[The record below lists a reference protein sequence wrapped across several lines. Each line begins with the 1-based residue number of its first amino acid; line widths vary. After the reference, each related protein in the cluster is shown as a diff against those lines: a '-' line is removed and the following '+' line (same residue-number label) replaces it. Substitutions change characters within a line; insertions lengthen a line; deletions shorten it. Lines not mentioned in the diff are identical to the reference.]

1 MALSLHGLKFIDV
14 VAKDILFL
22 AIYVLVRATILAL
35 MVKNNSYIRCHSI
48 NNEYLLMTQY
58 ADDTEFLLLGSKIY
72 VKEESIKII
81 CQYVWPKCKL

>member
-1 MALSLHGLKFIDV
+1 MTLSLHGLKFIDV

-22 AIYVLVRATILAL
+22 AIYVLVCATILAL
-35 MVKNNSYIRCHSI
+35 MVKNTSYIRGHSI

-72 VKEESIKII
+72 LKEESIEII
-81 CQYVWPKCKL
+81 